1 MVLAAK
7 LGLLSV
13 QCNITAA
20 FVHGQLPEHMEI
32 YVHQPQGFYK
42 GDKNQVLKLKQML
55 YGLKQL
61 PRYFL
66 KYFTN
71 CLIRQGLT
79 PSNFDPCLFLSSL
92 LIVIIHGTNILIYG
106 KNKNE
111 INTFIE
117 QMKTDDV
124 TLHKKGTT
132 EGYLKVDIQRDGQKI
147 IFTQTGLTKRIIKAL
162 GLNTTYSTAK
172 STPANTNALG
182 QDLNNPPSSGDINY
196 ASVIGMLLYLNHSWP
211 DISFASHQCA
221 RYSFAPV

>member
-20 FVHGQLPEHMEI
+20 FVHGRLPEHVGI
-32 YVHQPQGFYK
+32 YAHQPQGFYK
-42 GDKNQVLKLKQML
+42 GDKNQVLKLKRTL

-61 PRYFL
+61 PRYFF

-92 LIVIIHGTNILIYG
+92 LIVIIHVPNILIYG

-111 INTFIE
+111 INSFIE
-117 QMKTDDV
+117 
-124 TLHKKGTT
+124 
-132 EGYLKVDIQRDGQKI
+132 
-147 IFTQTGLTKRIIKAL
+147 
-162 GLNTTYSTAK
+162 
-172 STPANTNALG
+172 
-182 QDLNNPPSSGDINY
+182 
-196 ASVIGMLLYLNHSWP
+196 
-211 DISFASHQCA
+211 
-221 RYSFAPV
+221 